1 MTNPCWI
8 DRSLLDE
15 ISRAA
20 VDSARRRRN
29 HNFHSHDDAICHR
42 LLNAVEPDSY
52 IPPHRHLD
60 ASKDEAMII
69 LRGRLGVVF
78 FDVEG
83 NIASTAVLQPGGE
96 TVAVNIPHG
105 VFHSV
110 LGLEEGVV
118 FFEAKA
124 GPYRPLSAEEKAPW
138 APAEDA
144 PDAAAYYRR
153 LRRLFA

>member
-1 MTNPCWI
+1 MTNPCLI

-20 VDSARRRRN
+20 AASPRRRRN

-42 LLNAVEPDSY
+42 LLNAVEPGSY

-78 FDVEG
+78 FDADG
-83 NIASTAVLQPGGE
+83 NATSTTVLQPGDG

-110 LGLEEGVV
+110 LGLEEGTV

-124 GPYRPLSAEEKAPW
+124 GPYRPLSAEEKASW
-138 APAEDA
+138 APAEDV
-144 PDAAAYYRR
+144 PDAAAYYQR
-153 LRRLFA
+153 LRRCFA